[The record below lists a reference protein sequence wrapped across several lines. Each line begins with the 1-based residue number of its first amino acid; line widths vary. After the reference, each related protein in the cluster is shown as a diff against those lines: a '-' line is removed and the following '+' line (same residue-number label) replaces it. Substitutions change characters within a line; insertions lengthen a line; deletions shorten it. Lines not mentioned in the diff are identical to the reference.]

1 MIRAGVHRERARRR
15 RAAAAPTALSSPSAV
30 SAMERLMAANSAEL
44 VRADTKA
51 AVFLAFT
58 GAVLAAFVP
67 SDGGGGDPVGRL
79 LRWSAV
85 AGALLAVAC
94 FAAAL
99 VPRRR
104 KGRRGGT
111 AGPGYFEHVARGAG
125 PDRLRRAFERAGRDP
140 AGPLLAALAGTS
152 AIIRVKYRW
161 IEAGT
166 VLLLLA
172 LPQFALTLRPL

>member
-1 MIRAGVHRERARRR
+1 
-15 RAAAAPTALSSPSAV
+15 
-30 SAMERLMAANSAEL
+30 MAANSAEL

-58 GAVLAAFVP
+58 GAVLATFVP
-67 SDGGGGDPVGRL
+67 LDGGGAGPGGRA
-79 LRWSAV
+79 LRWAAV
-85 AGALLAVAC
+85 ACALLAVGC
-94 FAAAL
+94 FASAL
-99 VPRRR
+99 VPRHR
-104 KGRRGGT
+104 KGRRAGP
-111 AGPGYFEHVARGAG
+111 AGPGYFEHIAPGTG

-140 AGPLLAALAGTS
+140 SGPLLAALAGTS
-152 AIIRVKYRW
+152 AIIRAKYRW